1 MEARTGGNLRR
12 LKAQTLRLPPETW
25 LQLKLLA
32 ATLDAKRGTR
42 VTQHDL
48 LLEALDDLFHKYRKQ
63 LAGAGGKA
71 R

>member
-1 MEARTGGNLRR
+1 MEKRPIDTPPR

-25 LQLKLLA
+25 LQLKFLA

-48 LLEALDDLFHKYRKQ
+48 LLEALNDLFHKYRKQ
-63 LAGAGGKA
+63 LPGND